1 MNRYCNGSDLPS
13 LRFFVKSIR
22 KCCDILGE
30 DLNQTLLEGLALIP
44 NDKPTE
50 LMMKCDKCFSDPCDC
65 KELYKPYE
73 QQKQANL
80 EGLRYQIT
88 NTLFLMDTA
97 NIKWI
102 SPKHY
107 WINPKKA
114 LDNTIA
120 DFIVEADENERNDLV
135 RYLYWKTEMSPSD
148 IGGLIDVIKERV
160 YGIAGPLPVQMQ
172 CETCHRQFVSTIRSR
187 NEKPSTIC
195 SSCDALK
202 IRKEHESW
210 MNMWTSTPM
219 NSPVNLSQLS
229 IFTCLENARASNEGK
244 KPILNVNCALALINH

>member
-1 MNRYCNGSDLPS
+1 
-13 LRFFVKSIR
+13 
-22 KCCDILGE
+22 
-30 DLNQTLLEGLALIP
+30 
-44 NDKPTE
+44 
-50 LMMKCDKCFSDPCDC
+50 MMKCDKCFSDPCDC

-88 NTLFLMDTA
+88 NTLFLMETA
-97 NIKWI
+97 
-102 SPKHY
+102 KHQMDFAQTLLD
-107 WINPKKA
+107 KSQKA

-148 IGGLIDVIKERV
+148 IGGLIDVNKERI

-187 NEKPSTIC
+187 NEKPSTTC

-219 NSPVNLSQLS
+219 NSPVNYASYLSSHAWKTRARQMREKANFKCQLCAC
-229 IFTCLENARASNEGK
+229 TD
-244 KPILNVNCALALINH
+244 KPLNVHHNNYERLGRERDDDLIVLCEPCHHKFHNQS